1 MECWEKTTTT
11 KRIPLE
17 VTCGGA
23 TEITSVLSWT
33 SALFIRNCL
42 HAHGTPQEAAQWEK
56 RSSSLGVSTT
66 KRLPLPIFSIFHYV
80 VAKCCRA
87 RQKENTLGQRG
98 EAP

>member
-1 MECWEKTTTT
+1 MECWDKTTTT

-66 KRLPLPIFSIFHYV
+66 KRLPLPIFSIFLYV
-80 VAKCCRA
+80 VAKCCRT